1 MPSMKRAKEGA
12 DDTSSISE
20 EEKSML
26 STEHYQMYIYADGR
40 RRSKH
45 HRCSASASDPTMFQ

>member
-1 MPSMKRAKEGA
+1 MKRVKEGT

-26 STEHYQMYIYADGR
+26 STEHYQMYIYDNGR